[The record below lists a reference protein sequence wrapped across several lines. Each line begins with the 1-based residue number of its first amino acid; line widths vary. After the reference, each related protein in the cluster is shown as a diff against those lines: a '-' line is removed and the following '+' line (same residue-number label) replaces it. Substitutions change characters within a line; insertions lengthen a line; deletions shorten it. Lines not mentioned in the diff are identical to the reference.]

1 MPKGLG
7 LAAAAGLTS
16 ALVTLSVISGGGL
29 GVVLAYVAPL
39 PLVLVGLAFGF
50 IPCLAAQAVGALV
63 LAVANWTA
71 VPAFLAIGAI
81 PAMLLVSVA
90 LRGRRIDGKMEWGK
104 PGPMLIILSL
114 GAIAVMTLVTLS
126 LPTEGKG
133 AAIWLREQAAP
144 LIDAALPGAPDEVKS
159 AIVGLWA
166 AILPAMVGVAWL
178 AMTLANGLFG
188 QWAVARAGRALR
200 PTPDYTDLH
209 LPWWLV
215 LTAVLAAGAGTIG
228 VEIAGQ
234 AGTGDAGYLVRN
246 AAILLMAPYLVSGL
260 VEVHVALRGKPLAR
274 LWLAVFY
281 GVFFALFGWAAI
293 AVTVWGVVRQWMRSR
308 REEPAPDQERE
319 DGSHSA

>member
-16 ALVTLSVISGGGL
+16 ALVTLSVISGGGF
-29 GVVLAYVAPL
+29 GVLLAYVAPL

-50 IPCLAAQAVGALV
+50 VPCLMAQAVGALV

-71 VPAFLAIGAI
+71 VPPFLAIGAI
-81 PAMLLVSVA
+81 PAMLVVAVA
-90 LRGRRIDGKMEWGK
+90 LRGRRAGGGIEWSR
-104 PGPMLIILSL
+104 PGPMLVMLSL
-114 GAIAVMTLVTLS
+114 GAMAVMLLTALS

-133 AAIWLREQAAP
+133 IADWLRGQAAP
-144 LIDAALPGAPDEVKS
+144 LVATALPGAPDEVKS

-166 AILPAMVGVAWL
+166 AILPAMVGLAWL

-188 QWAVARAGRALR
+188 QWAVSRAGRALR
-200 PTPDYTDLH
+200 PTPDYGDLR
-209 LPWWLV
+209 LPWRLA
-215 LTAVLAAGAGTIG
+215 LAAVLAAGVSVVGG
-228 VEIAGQ
+228 LAGQ
-234 AGTGDAGYLVRN
+234 AGMGDAGYLARN

-260 VEVHVALRGKPLAR
+260 VEMHVVLRGKPLAR

-293 AVTVWGVVRQWMRSR
+293 AVTAWGVVRQWMRSR
-308 REEPAPDQERE
+308 REETDPGQEKR